1 MAHTLAD
8 VTAAAND
15 PYLRDRLIS
24 AAALNVPSDAPRAGP
39 GIDSTGM
46 CAVVCPADLL
56 CPEQWVDTRMRLL
69 AAAPVNAAG
78 DTVASVYAYAVGQ
91 MPPPPGANPAAVT
104 DAFLRHALA
113 DVQP

>member
-1 MAHTLAD
+1 MPHTLAD

-24 AAALNVPSDAPRAGP
+24 AAAEV
-39 GIDSTGM
+39 GID
-46 CAVVCPADLL
+46 A
-56 CPEQWVDTRMRLL
+56 PEQWVDTRMRLL
-69 AAAPVNAAG
+69 AAAPVNETG

-91 MPPPPGANPAAVT
+91 TPPPPGASDSSAVT
-104 DAFLRHALA
+104 DAFLRYALA

>member
-1 MAHTLAD
+1 MAGAAHHQGSARP
-8 VTAAAND
+8 VTAIKGE
-15 PYLRDRLIS
+15 LSWI
-24 AAALNVPSDAPRAGP
+24 DA
-39 GIDSTGM
+39 
-46 CAVVCPADLL
+46 
-56 CPEQWVDTRMRLL
+56 PEQWVDTRMRLL

-104 DAFLRHALA
+104 DAFIRYALA